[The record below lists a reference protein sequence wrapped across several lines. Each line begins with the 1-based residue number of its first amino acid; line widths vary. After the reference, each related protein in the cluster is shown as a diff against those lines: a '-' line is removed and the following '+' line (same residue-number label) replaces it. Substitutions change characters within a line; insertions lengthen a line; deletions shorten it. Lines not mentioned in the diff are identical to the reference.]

1 MKIIKLKNFKENDFF
16 EEFSNWLQK
25 DLNQVNKIILEV
37 LETDS
42 SLITELSSYIIG
54 AGGKR
59 IRPLLTLA
67 SARLC
72 QYSGNR
78 HLNLASAIEF
88 IHTATLLHDDVVDG
102 SKKRRGKKTAN
113 FIWGNKSSILVGDF
127 LLSKAFKILI
137 NDGSLKCIDIIS
149 NVSERISFGEVKQ
162 LMSEGNLSMSESDY
176 LEIIGYKTAELF
188 SAACQLSAE
197 ISEIEEIKKKSLK
210 DFGYFLGIS
219 YQIIDDTLDY
229 FSEEKISGKEV
240 GNDFKE
246 NKMTLPLI
254 LVFKRGDKKEKNFI
268 EHLTQDK
275 KLKDSDFDWITEK
288 MKKYDVLNDC
298 LQKARHFSIMAKDS
312 LGTFID
318 NKEKQKLI
326 NLANFLIN
334 RKS

>member
-1 MKIIKLKNFKENDFF
+1 MEIIKLKNFKHNDSFENFC
-16 EEFSNWLQK
+16 NWLQK
-25 DLNQVNKIILEV
+25 DLNQVNKIILET

-67 SARLC
+67 TARLC

-78 HLNLASAIEF
+78 HLSLASVIEF

-113 FIWGNKSSILVGDF
+113 FIWGNKPSILVGDF

-149 NVSERISFGEVKQ
+149 NVSEKISFGEVKQ
-162 LMSEGNLSMSESDY
+162 LMSVGKLTISESDY

-188 SAACQLSAE
+188 SAACQLSSE
-197 ISEIEEIKKKSLK
+197 ISEIEETKKKSLE

-229 FSEEKISGKEV
+229 FSDEKISGKEI

-254 LVFKRGDKKEKNFI
+254 LLFKRGNKKEKNLI
-268 EHLTQDK
+268 QHMIQNK
-275 KLKDSDFDWITEK
+275 KLNDSDFSWVTEK

-298 LQKARHFSIMAKDS
+298 HQKARHFSIMARDS
-312 LGTFID
+312 LGTFPD
-318 NKEKQKLI
+318 NEEKQKLM
-326 NLANFLIN
+326 NLVNFLIN
-334 RKS
+334 RKK

>member
-1 MKIIKLKNFKENDFF
+1 MGIIKLKNFKENNSF
-16 EEFSNWLQK
+16 EVFNDWLQK
-25 DLNQVNKIILEV
+25 DLNQVNKIILET

-42 SLITELSSYIIG
+42 TLITELSSYIIG

-67 SARLC
+67 TAKLC

-78 HLNLASAIEF
+78 HLNLASVIEF

-113 FIWGNKSSILVGDF
+113 FVWGNKSSILVGDF

-137 NDGSLKCIDIIS
+137 NDGSLKCIDIVS
-149 NVSERISFGEVKQ
+149 NVSEKISFGEVKQ
-162 LMSEGNLSMSESDY
+162 LMSVGKLNISESDY

-188 SAACQLSAE
+188 SAACQLSSE
-197 ISEIEEIKKKSLK
+197 ISEINEIKKKSLK

-229 FSEEKISGKEV
+229 FSEEKISGKEI
-240 GNDFKE
+240 GNDLKE

-254 LVFKRGDKKEKNFI
+254 LCFKRGNKKEKNLIQHMI
-268 EHLTQDK
+268 ENK
-275 KLKDSDFDWITEK
+275 KLNDSDFKWVTEK

-298 LQKARHFSIMAKDS
+298 LQKAKHFSVMSKDS
-312 LGTFID
+312 LGPFPD
-318 NKEKQKLI
+318 NEEKQRLI
-326 NLANFLIN
+326 NLVNFLIN
-334 RKS
+334 RKN

>member
-25 DLNQVNKIILEV
+25 DLNQVNKIILEI

-42 SLITELSSYIIG
+42 SLITELSNYIIG

-113 FIWGNKSSILVGDF
+113 FIWGNKPSILVGDF

-137 NDGSLKCIDIIS
+137 NDGSLKCIDIVS
-149 NVSERISFGEVKQ
+149 NVSEKISFGEVKQ
-162 LMSEGNLSMSESDY
+162 LMSVGNLNMSETDY

-197 ISEIEEIKKKSLK
+197 ISEIEETKKKSLK

-254 LVFKRGDKKEKNFI
+254 LVFKR
-268 EHLTQDK
+268 
-275 KLKDSDFDWITEK
+275 
-288 MKKYDVLNDC
+288 
-298 LQKARHFSIMAKDS
+298 
-312 LGTFID
+312 
-318 NKEKQKLI
+318 
-326 NLANFLIN
+326 
-334 RKS
+334 

>member
-25 DLNQVNKIILEV
+25 DLNQVNKIILEI

-42 SLITELSSYIIG
+42 SLITELSNYIIG

-59 IRPLLTLA
+59 IRPLLSLA

-88 IHTATLLHDDVVDG
+88 IHTATLLHDDVVDA

-113 FIWGNKSSILVGDF
+113 FIWGNKPSILVGDF

-137 NDGSLKCIDIIS
+137 NDGSLKCIDIVS
-149 NVSERISFGEVKQ
+149 NVSEKISFGEVKQ
-162 LMSEGNLSMSESDY
+162 LMSVGNLNMSETDY

-240 GNDFKE
+240 GNDFRE

-254 LVFKRGDKKEKNFI
+254 LVFKRANKKEKNFI
-268 EHLTQDK
+268 EHLIQNK
-275 KLKDSDFDWITEK
+275 KLNDSDFDWITEK
-288 MKKYDVLNDC
+288 MKKYDVLKDC

>member
-1 MKIIKLKNFKENDFF
+1 MEIIKLKKFKEEDFF
-16 EEFSNWLQK
+16 EEFTNWLQK
-25 DLNQVNKIILEV
+25 DLNQVNKIILET

-42 SLITELSSYIIG
+42 SLITELSGYIIG

-67 SARLC
+67 TARLC

-78 HLNLASAIEF
+78 HLNLASVIEF

-113 FIWGNKSSILVGDF
+113 FVWGNKSSILVGDF
-127 LLSKAFKILI
+127 LLSKAFKVLI

-149 NVSERISFGEVKQ
+149 NVSEKISFGEVKQ
-162 LMSEGNLSMSESDY
+162 LMSVGNLNISESDY

-188 SAACQLSAE
+188 SAACQLSSE
-197 ISEIEEIKKKSLK
+197 ISEIEEIKKKSLI
-210 DFGYFLGIS
+210 DFGYFLGIA

-229 FSEEKISGKEV
+229 FSEEKISGKEI

-254 LVFKRGDKKEKNFI
+254 LVFNRGNKKEKNFI
-268 EHLTQDK
+268 KYSIQNK
-275 KLKDSDFDWITEK
+275 KLNDSNFNWVTEK
-288 MKKYDVLNDC
+288 MKKYDVLDDC
-298 LQKARHFSIMAKDS
+298 LRKARHFSIMAKDC
-312 LGTFID
+312 LGTFTD
-318 NKEKQKLI
+318 SDEKHKLV
-326 NLANFLIN
+326 NLVNFLIN
-334 RKS
+334 RKN

>member
-1 MKIIKLKNFKENDFF
+1 MKIIKLKDFKVNDSF
-16 EEFSNWLQK
+16 EDFYNWLQK
-25 DLNQVNKIILEV
+25 DLNQVNKIILET
-37 LETDS
+37 LETEA
-42 SLITELSSYIIG
+42 SLITELSNYIIG

-67 SARLC
+67 TARLC
-72 QYSGNR
+72 HYSGNR
-78 HLNLASAIEF
+78 HLTLASVIEF
-88 IHTATLLHDDVVDG
+88 IHTATLLHDDVVDR

-149 NVSERISFGEVKQ
+149 NVSEKISFGEVKQ
-162 LMSEGNLSMSESDY
+162 LMSIGKLNVSESDY

-188 SAACQLSAE
+188 SAACQLSSE
-197 ISEIEEIKKKSLK
+197 ISEIEVTKKKSLK
-210 DFGYFLGIS
+210 DFGYFLGIA

-229 FSEEKISGKEV
+229 FSEEKISGKEI

-254 LVFKRGDKKEKNFI
+254 LFFKRGNKKEKNLI
-268 EHLTQDK
+268 QHMIQNN
-275 KLKDSDFDWITEK
+275 KLNDSNFNWIKEK

-312 LGTFID
+312 LGTFPD
-318 NKEKQKLI
+318 NEEKQKLI
-326 NLANFLIN
+326 NLVNFLIE
-334 RKS
+334 RKH

>member
-1 MKIIKLKNFKENDFF
+1 MKIIKLKNFNKNNFF

-25 DLNQVNKIILEV
+25 DLNQVNKIILEI

-42 SLITELSSYIIG
+42 SLITELSNYIIG

-149 NVSERISFGEVKQ
+149 NVSEKISFGEVKQ
-162 LMSEGNLSMSESDY
+162 LMSEGNLNMSESDY

-197 ISEIEEIKKKSLK
+197 ISEIEEIKKNSLK

-240 GNDFKE
+240 GNDFRE

-254 LVFKRGDKKEKNFI
+254 LVFKRANKKEKNFI
-268 EHLTQDK
+268 EHLIQNK
-275 KLKDSDFDWITEK
+275 KLNDSDFDWITEK
-288 MKKYDVLNDC
+288 MKKYDVLKDC

>member
-1 MKIIKLKNFKENDFF
+1 MKIIKLKDFKVKDSFEDFY
-16 EEFSNWLQK
+16 NWLQK
-25 DLNQVNKIILEV
+25 DLNKVNKIILEN

-42 SLITELSSYIIG
+42 SLITDLSNHIIG
-54 AGGKR
+54 SGGKR

-67 SARLC
+67 TARLC
-72 QYSGNR
+72 HYSGNR
-78 HLNLASAIEF
+78 HLTLASVIEF

-137 NDGSLKCIDIIS
+137 NDGSLKCIDIVS
-149 NVSERISFGEVKQ
+149 NVSEKISFGEVKQ
-162 LMSEGNLSMSESDY
+162 LMSIGKLNVSESDY

-188 SAACQLSAE
+188 SAACQLSSE
-197 ISEIEEIKKKSLK
+197 ISEMEVTKKKSLK
-210 DFGYFLGIS
+210 DFGYFLGIA

-229 FSEEKISGKEV
+229 FSEEKISGKEI

-254 LVFKRGDKKEKNFI
+254 LFFKRGNKKEKNLI
-268 EHLTQDK
+268 QHMVQNK
-275 KLKDSDFDWITEK
+275 KLNDSDFNWVSDK
-288 MKKYDVLNDC
+288 MKNYDILDDC

-312 LGTFID
+312 LGTFPD
-318 NKEKQKLI
+318 NEEKRKLI
-326 NLANFLIN
+326 NLVNFLTH
-334 RKS
+334 RKN

>member
-1 MKIIKLKNFKENDFF
+1 MKIVKLKDFKINDSF
-16 EEFSNWLQK
+16 EEFYNWLQK
-25 DLNQVNKIILEV
+25 DLNQVNKIILES

-42 SLITELSSYIIG
+42 SLITELSNHIIG
-54 AGGKR
+54 SGGKR

-67 SARLC
+67 TARLC
-72 QYSGNR
+72 HYSGNR
-78 HLNLASAIEF
+78 HLTLASVIEF

-137 NDGSLKCIDIIS
+137 NDGSLKCIDIVS
-149 NVSERISFGEVKQ
+149 NVSEKISFGEVKQ
-162 LMSEGNLSMSESDY
+162 LMSIGKLNVSESDY
-176 LEIIGYKTAELF
+176 LEIIGFKTAELF
-188 SAACQLSAE
+188 SAACQLSSE
-197 ISEIEEIKKKSLK
+197 ISEIDFTKKKSLK
-210 DFGYFLGIS
+210 DFGYFLGIA

-229 FSEEKISGKEV
+229 FSEEKISGKEI

-254 LVFKRGDKKEKNFI
+254 LFFKRGNKKEKNLI
-268 EHLTQDK
+268 QHMVQNK
-275 KLKDSDFDWITEK
+275 KSNDSDFNWVNEK

-312 LGTFID
+312 LGTFPD
-318 NKEKQKLI
+318 NEEKRKLI
-326 NLANFLIN
+326 NLVNFLTH
-334 RKS
+334 RKN

>member
-1 MKIIKLKNFKENDFF
+1 MKIIKLKNLKENDFF
-16 EEFSNWLQK
+16 EDFSNWLQK
-25 DLNQVNKIILEV
+25 DLNQVNKIILEI

-42 SLITELSSYIIG
+42 SLITELSNYIIG

-88 IHTATLLHDDVVDG
+88 IHTATLLHDDVVDS

-137 NDGSLKCIDIIS
+137 NDGSLKCIDLIS
-149 NVSERISFGEVKQ
+149 NVSEKISFGEVKQ
-162 LMSEGNLSMSESDY
+162 LMSVGNLNMSETDY

-254 LVFKRGDKKEKNFI
+254 LMFKRGDKKEKNFI
-268 EHLTQDK
+268 EYLIQNK
-275 KLKDSDFDWITEK
+275 KLNDSDFDWITEK

-318 NKEKQKLI
+318 NKEKQKLM
-326 NLANFLIN
+326 NLANFLIS

>member
-25 DLNQVNKIILEV
+25 DLNQVNKIILEI

-42 SLITELSSYIIG
+42 SLITELSNYIIG

-149 NVSERISFGEVKQ
+149 NVSEKISFGEVKQ
-162 LMSEGNLSMSESDY
+162 LMSEGNLNMSESDY

-240 GNDFKE
+240 GNDFRE

-268 EHLTQDK
+268 EHLIQNK

-318 NKEKQKLI
+318 SKEKQKLM

>member
-1 MKIIKLKNFKENDFF
+1 MKIIKLKDFKVKDSFEDFY
-16 EEFSNWLQK
+16 NWLQK
-25 DLNQVNKIILEV
+25 DLNKVNKIILEN

-42 SLITELSSYIIG
+42 SLITELSNHIIG
-54 AGGKR
+54 SGGKR

-67 SARLC
+67 TARLC
-72 QYSGNR
+72 HYSGNR
-78 HLNLASAIEF
+78 HLTLASVIEF

-137 NDGSLKCIDIIS
+137 NDGSLKCIDIVS
-149 NVSERISFGEVKQ
+149 NVSEKISFGEVKQ
-162 LMSEGNLSMSESDY
+162 LMSIGKLNVSESDY

-188 SAACQLSAE
+188 SAACQLSSE
-197 ISEIEEIKKKSLK
+197 ISEMEVTKKKSLK
-210 DFGYFLGIS
+210 DFGYFLGIA

-229 FSEEKISGKEV
+229 FSEEKISGKEI

-254 LVFKRGDKKEKNFI
+254 LFFKRGNNKEKNLI
-268 EHLTQDK
+268 QHMVQNK
-275 KLKDSDFDWITEK
+275 KLNDSDFNWVSEK

-312 LGTFID
+312 LGTFPD
-318 NKEKQKLI
+318 NEEKRKLI
-326 NLANFLIN
+326 NLVNFLTH
-334 RKS
+334 RKN

>member
-1 MKIIKLKNFKENDFF
+1 MKIIKLENFKENSSF
-16 EEFSNWLQK
+16 EKFSNWLQK
-25 DLNQVNKIILEV
+25 DLNQVNKIILET
-37 LETDS
+37 LETDA
-42 SLITELSSYIIG
+42 SLITELSGYIIG

-67 SARLC
+67 TAKLC
-72 QYSGNR
+72 EYSGNR
-78 HLNLASAIEF
+78 HLSLASVIEF

-127 LLSKAFKILI
+127 LLSKAFKILT

-149 NVSERISFGEVKQ
+149 NVSEKISFGEVKQ
-162 LMSEGNLSMSESDY
+162 LMSVGNLNISEADY
-176 LEIIGYKTAELF
+176 LDIIGYKTAELF

-197 ISEIEEIKKKSLK
+197 ISEVHETKKKSLK

-229 FSEEKISGKEV
+229 FSEEKISGKEI

-254 LVFKRGDKKEKNFI
+254 LVFNRSDKKDKNFI
-268 EHLTQDK
+268 EYLIQNK
-275 KLKDSDFDWITEK
+275 KLDDSEFKWVTEK
-288 MKKYDVLNDC
+288 MKKYEVLNDC
-298 LQKARHFSIMAKDS
+298 LQKAKHFSIMAKDC
-312 LGTFID
+312 LGTFTD
-318 NKEKQKLI
+318 NNEKKKLLD
-326 NLANFLIN
+326 LADFLIN
-334 RKS
+334 RKK